1 MSDPRGIIQ
10 AESDKPTPYIEQLCE
25 LLHNRT
31 CETNRNSNRIHDIVD
46 KLVGTIPS
54 NESEKVASPEHF
66 GLHDIDYRM
75 DELAKAI
82 GYLNDAITRLEEA
95 DPI

>member
-10 AESDKPTPYIEQLCE
+10 AESDKSMSYIEQLCG
-25 LLHNRT
+25 LINNRT
-31 CETNRNSNRIHDIVD
+31 CDTNRNSSRIHDIVD

-54 NESEKVASPEHF
+54 NESEKAASPEHF

-75 DELAKAI
+75 DELSKAM
-82 GYLNDAITRLEEA
+82 GYLNDAITRLEEVNL
-95 DPI
+95 I